1 MSLTTFMLILKRL
14 LTIIGFNARGSLV
27 HFDHFQEKYFNN
39 EVSIRN
45 NINVMPND
53 LNVVGSNLESKIIYA
68 KDYKM
73 K

>member
-1 MSLTTFMLILKRL
+1 M
-14 LTIIGFNARGSLV
+14 

-53 LNVVGSNLESKIIYA
+53 WNVVGLKL
-68 KDYKM
+68 
-73 K
+73 